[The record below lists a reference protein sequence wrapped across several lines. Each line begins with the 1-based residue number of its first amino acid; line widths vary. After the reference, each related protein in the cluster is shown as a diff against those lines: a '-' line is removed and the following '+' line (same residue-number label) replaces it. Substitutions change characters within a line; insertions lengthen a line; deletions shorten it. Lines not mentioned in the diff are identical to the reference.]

1 MIILKNKNRL
11 LLAVFLIL
19 ENKNNSKEIELYK
32 GYYFKSLMDEM
43 LSNSETIGSINFV
56 YKKMDSNAQ
65 DLKTFAQ
72 SFKKENNLVLLL
84 SSIFDSKVLITLL
97 ITSDLISKGYNA
109 KDLINILSKE
119 ISGGGGGQDY
129 IATAGGSNINGL
141 DNVVQKV
148 KELFTKL

>member
-1 MIILKNKNRL
+1 
-11 LLAVFLIL
+11 
-19 ENKNNSKEIELYK
+19 
-32 GYYFKSLMDEM
+32 
-43 LSNSETIGSINFV
+43 
-56 YKKMDSNAQ
+56 MDSNAQ

-141 DNVVQKV
+141 DDVVQKV